1 MKYIE
6 FKASGVQAAPASVI
20 GETIKLTE
28 DRNTFVEA
36 EFILDVTAAAT
47 DAADTLDVYIDF
59 SPDGGISWVNAIHF
73 TQVLG
78 NGGAKKEIAKITA
91 NTGLA
96 TPTAPLSV
104 AADAASGAV
113 RNISLFECVRYRAV
127 SVDATT
133 DNGSFTY
140 SLKGVFR

>member
-1 MKYIE
+1 MKYLE
-6 FKASGVQAAPASVI
+6 LRASSAQAAPASVT
-20 GETIKLTE
+20 GDTIKVE
-28 DRNTFVEA
+28 PDASPFIEA

-47 DAADTLDVYIDF
+47 DATDTLDVYIDF

-91 NTGLA
+91 NTGLS
-96 TPTAPLSV
+96 TPTAPLSI

-113 RNISLFECVRYRAV
+113 RNISLFECVRYRSV
-127 SVDATT
+127 SVDAST
-133 DNGSFTY
+133 DNGSFTW
-140 SLKGVFR
+140 SLKAVYR

>member
-6 FKASGVQAAPASVI
+6 FKASGAVLAPSSTVGTPI
-20 GETIKLTE
+20 RLVPESNPFT
-28 DRNTFVEA
+28 DA

-47 DAADTLDVYIDF
+47 EAADTLDVYIDF
-59 SPDGGISWVNAIHF
+59 SPDGESWVNAVHF

-78 NGGAKKEIAKITA
+78 NGGAKKELAKINS

-96 TPTAPLSV
+96 TPTAPLNIAS
-104 AADAASGAV
+104 DAASGAV
-113 RNISLFECVRYRAV
+113 RNISIFEWVRYRAV

-140 SLKGVFR
+140 SLKGIFR